1 MEDIMQF
8 AQFVLGFV
16 STNCYLM
23 HNRKEAVVFDPG
35 GEPGE
40 ILTYIKN
47 NNLKLTHI
55 FNTHMH
61 FDHVFG
67 NRALSAAT
75 GAPVLANSRDDYLVS
90 SDSSTAAFGVPPIP
104 KFTYANIDA
113 GEMVVLDTPMQILST
128 PGHTPGSLSF
138 YLPEHGKLFSGDV
151 LFYRAVGRT
160 DFEGGDT
167 RTLLTSIK
175 EKLYTLPDDTIVYAG
190 HELATTIGGEKK
202 YNPYVRGN

>member
-8 AQFVLGFV
+8 AQFVLGFI

-23 HNRKEAVVFDPG
+23 HNRREAVVFDPG
-35 GEPGE
+35 GEPDE
-40 ILTYIKN
+40 VLAYLESNK
-47 NNLKLTHI
+47 LKLTHI
-55 FNTHMH
+55 FNTHLH
-61 FDHVFG
+61 FDHILG
-67 NRALSAAT
+67 NAPLSSAT
-75 GAPVLANSRDDYLVS
+75 WAPVLANKRDDYLVS
-90 SDSSTAAFGVPPIP
+90 TDRATAAFGVPPVP
-104 KFTYANIDA
+104 PFTYRNIDE
-113 GEMVVLDTPMQILST
+113 GSMSILDTPMQILAT

-167 RTLLTSIK
+167 RTLLASIK
-175 EKLYTLPDDTIVYAG
+175 EKLYALPDETIVYAG

-202 YNPYVRGN
+202 YNPYVRG

>member
-8 AQFVLGFV
+8 AQFVLGSI

-35 GEPGE
+35 GDPDEVFDY
-40 ILTYIKN
+40 LKT

-55 FNTHMH
+55 FNTHLH
-61 FDHVFG
+61 FDHIYG
-67 NRALSAAT
+67 NQALASAT
-75 GAPVLANSRDDYLVS
+75 GAVILANDRDNYLIS
-90 SDSSTAAFGVPPIP
+90 TDRSTAMFGVPPVP
-104 KFTYANIDA
+104 RFTYTVIDE
-113 GEMVVLDTPMQILST
+113 GSMLILDSQMLIFST

-167 RTLLTSIK
+167 QTLITSIK
-175 EKLYTLPDDTIVYAG
+175 EKLYTLPEDTIVYAG

-202 YNPYVRGN
+202 NNPYVRG